1 MPIQVTYPH
10 HPDTGLPKAL
20 SPRAIRAVAAQL
32 RAQLPGIAPDRLA
45 LSAGDLAGAVGRI
58 EVNGRAVAVVWSLA
72 SDLFDDVGIP
82 AYGACQA
89 DPDEPGVVR
98 VVINQQMTGD
108 RPDLA
113 ASTAAHELGHVVF
126 DVPAMLG
133 QPGRCYR
140 SATTAAE
147 LDRGTQ
153 ALERRANEFMGAL
166 LTPPVR
172 LHTRLLAHARSEG
185 LKLTRAINAGR
196 AASPVL
202 SRDNPLDA
210 IAGVIAALA
219 GDFGV
224 SDRFIAVRLEM
235 YGLIAGGRA

>member
-1 MPIQVTYPH
+1 MVRR
-10 HPDTGLPKAL
+10 
-20 SPRAIRAVAAQL
+20 PRPMVATCIASFL
-32 RAQLPGIAPDRLA
+32 R
-45 LSAGDLAGAVGRI
+45 VG
-58 EVNGRAVAVVWSLA
+58 
-72 SDLFDDVGIP
+72 
-82 AYGACQA
+82 
-89 DPDEPGVVR
+89 
-98 VVINQQMTGD
+98 
-108 RPDLA
+108 
-113 ASTAAHELGHVVF
+113 
-126 DVPAMLG
+126 
-133 QPGRCYR
+133 
-140 SATTAAE
+140 
-147 LDRGTQ
+147 
-153 ALERRANEFMGAL
+153 L